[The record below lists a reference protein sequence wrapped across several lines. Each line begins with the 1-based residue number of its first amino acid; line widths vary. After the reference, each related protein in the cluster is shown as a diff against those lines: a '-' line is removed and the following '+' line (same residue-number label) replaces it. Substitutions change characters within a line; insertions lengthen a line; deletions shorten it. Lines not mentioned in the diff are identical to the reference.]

1 VSAASMAPFPAGQPS
16 VPQDCG
22 KGGGVLNWKQHENE
36 QDFNECNYVLEL
48 EYLSWGRGSLCS
60 REQVIPI
67 A

>member
-1 VSAASMAPFPAGQPS
+1 MSAASMAPFPAGQPS

-48 EYLSWGRGSLCS
+48 EY
-60 REQVIPI
+60 
-67 A
+67 